1 LYREVQ
7 VFRSGFDCGKYLE
20 AQKKAILDRI
30 GSVEGRLYL
39 EFGGKLLYDYHAAR
53 VLPGYDPN
61 AKLRLLHELS
71 DNAEILVC
79 IHAGDIERR
88 RLRGDFGITY
98 DVDALK
104 LIDEL
109 RSNGL
114 QVSSVVVTRYTGQPA
129 AESFMKGLSRRGVK
143 VCAHPPT
150 RGYPSDVDR
159 IASEEGYGR
168 NPYIP
173 CTKPLVIVTGPGPGS
188 GKLATSLSQIYH
200 EHMLGCQAGYA
211 KFESFPV
218 WNLPLD
224 HPVNAA
230 YEAAT
235 ADIDDFNMIDP
246 FHLEAT
252 GIQAVNYN
260 RDVEAF
266 PLLQRIY
273 EKITGRT
280 ILYSS
285 PTEMGVNRIADGI
298 TDDGAIREAA
308 EQELIRRYF
317 RYRCEYMTGLV
328 ENTTV
333 AKAESLL
340 SQYGLTPEK
349 RSVVIPARE
358 EKATAAGPAPQGAA
372 LELPDGTIVRG
383 RTSSLMTAS
392 SALVLNASKVL
403 AGLPR
408 EMNLLSPG
416 TISSIARLKSS
427 VLGTNSPELDLEEV
441 LIALSVSAMTSPAA
455 DLAMKTLSMFR
466 NCDAHLTSL
475 PRSGD
480 GSGLRKLGINVTSDP
495 GYPSGNL
502 WVGLTG

>member
-1 LYREVQ
+1 MYGA
-7 VFRSGFDCGKYLE
+7 GFDCDRYLE
-20 AQKKAILDRI
+20 AQKQAIIERI

-61 AKLRLLHELS
+61 VKLRLLGELS

-79 IHAGDIERR
+79 IHAGDIEKR

-109 RSNGL
+109 RANGL
-114 QVSSVVVTRYTGQPA
+114 PVLSVVVTRYTGQPA
-129 AESFMKGLSRRGVK
+129 AESFMKGLSRRGVS
-143 VCAHPPT
+143 VFAHPPT
-150 RGYPSDVDR
+150 LGYPSDIDR
-159 IASEEGYGR
+159 IASADGYGR

-173 CTKPLVIVTGPGPGS
+173 CSRPLVIVTGPGPGS
-188 GKLATSLSQIYH
+188 GKLATCLSQIYH
-200 EHMLGCQAGYA
+200 EHLLGTKAGYA

-235 ADIDDFNMIDP
+235 ADIADFNLVDP
-246 FHLEAT
+246 FHLKAT
-252 GIQAVNYN
+252 GIEAVNYN

-266 PLLQRIY
+266 PLLQRVY
-273 EKITGRT
+273 EKITGST
-280 ILYSS
+280 IVYRS
-285 PTEMGVNRIADGI
+285 PTEMGVNRIAEGM
-298 TDDGAIREAA
+298 TDDAAIREAA
-308 EQELIRRYF
+308 GQELIRRYF
-317 RYRCEYMTGLV
+317 RYRCEYVSGLV
-328 ENTTV
+328 ESTAV

-340 SQYGLTPEK
+340 SQYGLSPER
-349 RSVVIPARE
+349 RSVVLPARE
-358 EKATAAGPAPQGAA
+358 EKGGAAGRTPQGAA

-383 RTSSLMTAS
+383 RTSDLMSAA
-392 SALVLNASKVL
+392 SALVLNASKAL
-403 AGLPR
+403 SGLPR
-408 EMNLLSPG
+408 EMHLLSPG
-416 TISSIARLKSS
+416 TISSIARLKSTI
-427 VLGTNSPELDLEEV
+427 LGTQNPGLDLEEV

-455 DLAMKTLSMFR
+455 DLAMTSLSSLR
-466 NCDAHLTSL
+466 GCDAHLTSL
-475 PRSGD
+475 PSPGD
-480 GSGLRKLGINVTSDP
+480 GSGLRELGINVTSDP

-502 WVGLTG
+502 WAGQPG